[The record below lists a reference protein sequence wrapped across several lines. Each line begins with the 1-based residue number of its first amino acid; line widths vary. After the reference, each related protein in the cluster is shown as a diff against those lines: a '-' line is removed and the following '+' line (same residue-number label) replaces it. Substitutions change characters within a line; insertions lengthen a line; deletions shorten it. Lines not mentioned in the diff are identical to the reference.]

1 MTEQDLRRIVLDA
14 VPPLPPPP
22 DRLASV
28 LRRARVQRVRHAS
41 VTAACAVTLVAA
53 TAGLLV
59 GPGGAPFGVA
69 SSGSPAAPQPSP
81 SAAFPSPVPSPLPSG
96 FASPVPSPLPSNF
109 PSPLPSNLPSPAA
122 SKTVEGRL
130 EAASL
135 DALRRAAPG
144 ASLVGDLRFQD
155 SLAHNGEYGA
165 IQLVNG
171 AGRNGTLTI
180 VARRASGKETCASEV
195 AAACTQSTGPDG
207 ERILSV
213 PSTGDGSS
221 DGKPNRALVAI
232 VIRPTEKLLVMVIV
246 NNATEI
252 TQYPSASQY
261 TMESTGYTGQLP
273 PLTFAQA
280 KAIALDVAARTDL
293 P

>member
-28 LRRARVQRVRHAS
+28 LRRARRQRARHAS
-41 VTAACAVTLVAA
+41 VAAAFAVTLAAA

-59 GPGGAPFGVA
+59 GPGGTPFGVA
-69 SSGSPAAPQPSP
+69 SSGSPSAPEPSP
-81 SAAFPSPVPSPLPSG
+81 STVVTPSAVPSPLPSAFPSPSN
-96 FASPVPSPLPSNF
+96 FASPLPSNF
-109 PSPLPSNLPSPAA
+109 PSPAVP
-122 SKTVEGRL
+122 KTVEGRL

-155 SLAHNGEYGA
+155 SFADNGEYGA
-165 IQLVNG
+165 IQLINA
-171 AGRNGTLTI
+171 AGRNGTITI
-180 VARRASGKETCASEV
+180 SARHATGKETCASEV
-195 AAACTQSTGPDG
+195 AATCTQSTGPNG

-213 PSTGDGSS
+213 PATGDGSS
-221 DGKPNRALVAI
+221 DGKPNRALAVI
-232 VIRPTEKLLVMVIV
+232 VIRPAEKLLVTVIV
-246 NNATEI
+246 DNATEI

-261 TMESTGYTGQLP
+261 TMERTGYTGQLP
-273 PLTFAQA
+273 PLTLAQA
-280 KAIALDVAARTDL
+280 KTIALQVAVRTDL

>member
-28 LRRARVQRVRHAS
+28 LHRARRQRARHAS
-41 VTAACAVTLVAA
+41 VTAAFAVTLAAA

-59 GPGGAPFGVA
+59 GPRGAPFGVA
-69 SSGSPAAPQPSP
+69 SSGSPAAPEPSP
-81 SAAFPSPVPSPLPSG
+81 SAAVTPSAFPSPVPSN
-96 FASPVPSPLPSNF
+96 FPSPLPSNF
-109 PSPLPSNLPSPAA
+109 PSPFPSNFPSPAVP
-122 SKTVEGRL
+122 KTVEGRL

-144 ASLVGDLRFQD
+144 ATLVGDLRFQD
-155 SLAHNGEYGA
+155 SFADNGEYGA
-165 IQLVNG
+165 IQLINA

-180 VARRASGKETCASEV
+180 AARRATGKETCASEV

-213 PSTGDGSS
+213 PATGDGST
-221 DGKPNRALVAI
+221 DGRPNRALAVL
-232 VIRPTEKLLVMVIV
+232 VVRPADKLMVMVIV
-246 NNATEI
+246 DNATEI
-252 TQYPSASQY
+252 PQYPSASQY
-261 TMESTGYTGQLP
+261 SLESTGYTGQLP
-273 PLTFAQA
+273 PLTLAQA
-280 KAIALDVAARTDL
+280 KAIALAVAARTDL